1 MHNCIIFCRG
11 VYFCYYCSKSF
22 STRSNL
28 VRHERSH
35 EATTRYSCRRCDV
48 STSRRDDLRKHYFKF
63 HAHNV
68 DEVNEIK
75 VRLVDGREEKENE
88 NPKRRE
94 ESKRKEDDREDKRK
108 KEERDRRKVIQD
120 VTNKELEDAV
130 KSIREEDPD
139 IEAETDKITLD
150 YDENMS
156 DGEVR
161 EEEESKKKEEREDT
175 RRSEIRGGRGVK
187 KIRKEDKP
195 EEASDSDSG
204 SESGSGTSSEEEE
217 EEEKEKKIKFTF
229 KPTDIPV
236 PQTKNPV
243 KEIEIVETFK
253 NRELTERRIIYRM
266 DVTQ

>member
-68 DEVNEIK
+68 DEVKEIK

-150 YDENMS
+150 YDENIS

-161 EEEESKKKEEREDT
+161 EEEESKKEEREDT

-217 EEEKEKKIKFTF
+217 EGEKQKKIKFTF

-243 KEIEIVETFK
+243 KEIEIVETFN

>member
-1 MHNCIIFCRG
+1 M
-11 VYFCYYCSKSF
+11 
-22 STRSNL
+22 
-28 VRHERSH
+28 
-35 EATTRYSCRRCDV
+35 
-48 STSRRDDLRKHYFKF
+48 
-63 HAHNV
+63 

-94 ESKRKEDDREDKRK
+94 ESKRKEDKRK

-161 EEEESKKKEEREDT
+161 EEEESKKKEER
-175 RRSEIRGGRGVK
+175 RY
-187 KIRKEDKP
+187 
-195 EEASDSDSG
+195 
-204 SESGSGTSSEEEE
+204 EEEE
-217 EEEKEKKIKFTF
+217 E
-229 KPTDIPV
+229 
-236 PQTKNPV
+236 
-243 KEIEIVETFK
+243 
-253 NRELTERRIIYRM
+253 
-266 DVTQ
+266 